1 MSNCQF
7 YLTTFRP
14 KETKESPNKSIL
26 GNSIE
31 ICNKL
36 QVAKLTKIMTIDGHK
51 LQIKIEYS
59 DDMLKI
65 IGKLVDSH
73 KVSQIIEIPKKE
85 AISFLV

>member
-1 MSNCQF
+1 
-7 YLTTFRP
+7 
-14 KETKESPNKSIL
+14 
-26 GNSIE
+26 
-31 ICNKL
+31 
-36 QVAKLTKIMTIDGHK
+36 MTIDGHK